1 MTAAAAAAGTPK
13 KPIKLPADEA
23 AMYVAQAQLDAE
35 QAKEDAAAI
44 ANGTMPA
51 PETAKK
57 SSAAAAGLSGFLVLL
72 GAAAALF

>member
-1 MTAAAAAAGTPK
+1 
-13 KPIKLPADEA
+13 
-23 AMYVAQAQLDAE
+23 MYVAQAELDAE

-51 PETAKK
+51 PEPAVKK
-57 SSAAAAGLSGFLVLL
+57 SGAAAAGLSGALLLL